1 VRFELNE
8 DFLNDG
14 MGTKQKFCLNKPSA
28 TVLLEF
34 YEFCSLKEK
43 GEKKKKLVLILCCF
57 FLSRVLMETKMGVE
71 KILISLRLAS
81 GNILKLLQL
90 VFIS

>member
-1 VRFELNE
+1 LNE

-14 MGTKQKFCLNKPSA
+14 IGTKQKFCLNKPSA

-43 GEKKKKLVLILCCF
+43 GKKKK
-57 FLSRVLMETKMGVE
+57 
-71 KILISLRLAS
+71 ISLDFVLFFS
-81 GNILKLLQL
+81 FLGFNGNQNG
-90 VFIS
+90 S